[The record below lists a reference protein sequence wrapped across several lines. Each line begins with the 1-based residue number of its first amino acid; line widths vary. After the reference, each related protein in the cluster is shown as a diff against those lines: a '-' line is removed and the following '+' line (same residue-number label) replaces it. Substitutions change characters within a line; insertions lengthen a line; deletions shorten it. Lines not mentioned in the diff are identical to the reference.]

1 MKNFSDLLATD
12 PQLDLELAAE
22 PVGIPDVEI
31 WVNQNLIYQGQ
42 VLEPITVSTKLPLL
56 AGFSVMVKLK
66 NKVYTSESETAIVL
80 TRFSVDGFDLVPQ
93 FTHLA
98 RYNNDHDFKDPTS
111 YIGFNGEWKFE
122 IDRPFY
128 QWRHVNTGQGWLFQP
143 CRLTEIL

>member
-12 PQLDLELAAE
+12 LQLDLVLVAE
-22 PVGIPDVEI
+22 PIGVPDVEI
-31 WVNQNLIYQGQ
+31 WINQQLIHQGQ
-42 VLEPITVSTKLPLL
+42 VSAPITVSTQLPLL
-56 AGFSVMVKLK
+56 TGFSVIVKLK

-80 TRFSVDGFDLVPQ
+80 TRLCVDVFDISPQ

-98 RYNNDHDFKDPTS
+98 QYNNDHAFNEPTS

-122 IDRPFY
+122 VDRPFY

-143 CRLTEIL
+143 CRLNEIL

>member
-12 PQLDLELAAE
+12 LHLDLVLTAE

-31 WVNQNLIYQGQ
+31 WINQQLIHQEQ
-42 VLEPITVSTKLPLL
+42 LLESITISTQLPLL
-56 AGFSVMVKLK
+56 IGLSVSVKLK
-66 NKVYTSESETAIVL
+66 NKVYSLESETAVVL
-80 TRFSVDGFDLVPQ
+80 NKLSIDGFDLIPR

-98 RYNNDHDFKDPTS
+98 QYNNDHDYNKPTS

-122 IDRPFY
+122 VDRPFY

-143 CRLTEIL
+143 CRITEIL